1 MRVLQARKSALIPSM
16 PVAKIGFALPTPSPS
31 FGGLYCESDF
41 DLSARNVES
50 PAPRVP
56 KPDLKHSFVIRAMK
70 RRGLFKPRLRVYACI
85 RCRYT
90 FLVNERRG
98 VIVAVDRKVQPISN
112 PANSSRIATF
122 QHGPCPALK
131 SATHKIRVGVERP
144 RPQSGLLA
152 FIARIGAKTRY
163 PYFVESNLHPP
174 DGITPQDL
182 LS

>member
-1 MRVLQARKSALIPSM
+1 MRFLQPRKFALIPSM
-16 PVAKIGFALPTPSPS
+16 PVAKIGLAFPTPSSS
-31 FGGLYCESDF
+31 FGGLYSESDF

-50 PAPRVP
+50 PALVP

-70 RRGLFKPRLRVYACI
+70 RRGIFKPRLRVYACL

-98 VIVAVDRKVQPISN
+98 LIVAVDRKVQLISN
-112 PANSSRIATF
+112 PENSSRLATF
-122 QHGPCPALK
+122 HHGPCPALK

-144 RPQSGLLA
+144 RPRSGLLA